1 MTIYTIISAV
11 IFIAT
16 FAIFLYLSFEDIKKQ
31 EISSLPL
38 YVALVLNIAH
48 QVYLLFAQNYV
59 DGLLGGLILGGFFLL
74 IVLATKEKGMGLGDV
89 YLFILMGLL
98 VGINYIYW
106 ALLITVFGAIIFSF
120 VKYKGFKRKSKI
132 SLVPFIFFGCYMTL
146 LIKQVIL

>member
-11 IFIAT
+11 IFIVT

-38 YVALVLNIAH
+38 YIALVLNVAH

-74 IVLATKEKGMGLGDV
+74 IVLITKEKGMGLGDV

-106 ALLITVFGAIIFSF
+106 ALLITVFGAIIFSTF
-120 VKYKGFKRKSKI
+120 SIAFKTPRPPNLDLSP
-132 SLVPFIFFGCYMTL
+132 SRSSTAS
-146 LIKQVIL
+146 